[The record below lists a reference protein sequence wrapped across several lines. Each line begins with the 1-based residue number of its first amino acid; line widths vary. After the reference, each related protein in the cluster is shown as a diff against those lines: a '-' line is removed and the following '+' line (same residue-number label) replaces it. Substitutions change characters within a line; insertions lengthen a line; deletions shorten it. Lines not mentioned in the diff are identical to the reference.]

1 MHTEKFEINLLC
13 NALYQLIKFT
23 KYIIVYYTLTSLHN
37 IESNTPNT
45 RQISRDRVI
54 HLELSLVAETYI

>member
-1 MHTEKFEINLLC
+1 M
-13 NALYQLIKFT
+13 
-23 KYIIVYYTLTSLHN
+23 YYTLTSLHN

-45 RQISRDRVI
+45 RQISRDRVK